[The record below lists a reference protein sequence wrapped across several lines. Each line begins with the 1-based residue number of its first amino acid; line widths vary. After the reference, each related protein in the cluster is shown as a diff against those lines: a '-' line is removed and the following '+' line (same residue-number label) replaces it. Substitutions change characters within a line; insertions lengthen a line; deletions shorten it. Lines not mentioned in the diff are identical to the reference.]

1 MNNSELREKAA
12 QILLEHD
19 LDITG
24 STVREVIDMM
34 TNFGEFCARL
44 GYQTAKTHELMKT
57 GDSPLFQEVNE
68 DRFIKELFK

>member
-24 STVREVIDMM
+24 STVKQVIDMM
-34 TNFGEFCARL
+34 TNFGEYCCRL
-44 GYQTAKTHELMKT
+44 GYRTAKTHELMKS
-57 GDSPLFQEVNE
+57 GDNPLFQQVDE
-68 DRFIKELFK
+68 DRFIKELFQ